1 MNCRDD
7 CAGLCFLG
15 KFPEGVSDQWIRPTE
30 ENFLPKQY
38 YSLIASDNMA
48 DSKDNLKDFEQSLQ
62 QLEKIVSKMESGE
75 LGLEQSLDQFE
86 QGIKLAKNCQDTLAN
101 AELRV
106 EQLIEKNGL
115 QQTIPFEDVD
125 ED

>member
-1 MNCRDD
+1 
-7 CAGLCFLG
+7 
-15 KFPEGVSDQWIRPTE
+15 
-30 ENFLPKQY
+30 
-38 YSLIASDNMA
+38 MA
-48 DSKDNLKDFEQSLQ
+48 EDKDKLKDFEKSLQ
-62 QLEKIVSKMESGE
+62 QLEKIVANMESGE
-75 LGLEQSLDQFE
+75 LGLEESLAQFE

-115 QQTIPFEDVD
+115 QQTVALEDVD